1 MGAKIV
7 VEALRRAGP
16 NPSRGKI
23 IAALN
28 TMKDFD
34 LGDFYVSYTPAA
46 RAGSKQVDLTIIG
59 SDGKLHW

>member
-7 VEALRRAGP
+7 VEAVRRAGP
-16 NPSRGKI
+16 NPTRAKI

-34 LGDFYVSYTPAA
+34 LGDFVVSYTPAA
-46 RAGSKQVDLTIIG
+46 RTGSRVVDLTIIG
-59 SDGKLHW
+59 RDGNLYR